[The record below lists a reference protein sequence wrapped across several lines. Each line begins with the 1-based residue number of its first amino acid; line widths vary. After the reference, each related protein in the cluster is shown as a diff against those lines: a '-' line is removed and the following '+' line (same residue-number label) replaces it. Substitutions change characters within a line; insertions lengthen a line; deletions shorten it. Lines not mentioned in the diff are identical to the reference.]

1 MKDIIK
7 SISKGV
13 LKLLTKFFN
22 LTDLNP
28 EFNSSQGVKLLIKL
42 LLIKTD
48 FPEKPSTAVQDRKI
62 ENPQTSPQ

>member
-42 LLIKTD
+42 LLIKVPSLNSRSFD
-48 FPEKPSTAVQDRKI
+48 FPLAINLMLPLL
-62 ENPQTSPQ
+62 

>member
-42 LLIKTD
+42 LLIKV
-48 FPEKPSTAVQDRKI
+48 PSLNSRSVDCPLIINLMLALL
-62 ENPQTSPQ
+62 

>member
-42 LLIKTD
+42 LLIKV
-48 FPEKPSTAVQDRKI
+48 PSLNSRSVDCPLVINLVLALL
-62 ENPQTSPQ
+62 

>member
-28 EFNSSQGVKLLIKL
+28 EFNSSQGAKLLIKL
-42 LLIKTD
+42 LLIKV
-48 FPEKPSTAVQDRKI
+48 PSLNSRSVDCPLIINLMVTLL
-62 ENPQTSPQ
+62 

>member
-28 EFNSSQGVKLLIKL
+28 AFNSSQGVKLQIKL
-42 LLIKTD
+42 KYQ
-48 FPEKPSTAVQDRKI
+48 V
-62 ENPQTSPQ
+62 